1 MIHAE
6 RTEQGT
12 VHCTVKGSGESILL
26 EAIAVM
32 AHMGGH
38 PRPGRGM
45 HPGGCAGDPQ
55 GVCARPDAGLGAGRG
70 GGAAVVSQTGWIA
83 LSAVLAALL
92 ATGVLALPVLYG
104 REKEK
109 DERRRRS

>member
-32 AHMGGH
+32 AHMGSLIARETGCT
-38 PRPGRGM
+38 PEDVLEILKAFARVQMRDWE
-45 HPGGCAGDPQ
+45 PGGEE
-55 GVCARPDAGLGAGRG
+55 AR
-70 GGAAVVSQTGWIA
+70 
-83 LSAVLAALL
+83 LS
-92 ATGVLALPVLYG
+92 
-104 REKEK
+104 
-109 DERRRRS
+109 